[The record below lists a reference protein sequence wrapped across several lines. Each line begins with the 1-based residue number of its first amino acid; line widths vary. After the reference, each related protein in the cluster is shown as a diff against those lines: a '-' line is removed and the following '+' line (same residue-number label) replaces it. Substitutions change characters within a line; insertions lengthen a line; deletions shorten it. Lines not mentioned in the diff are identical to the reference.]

1 MTQKAL
7 EIDVMVFNMI
17 KNRKI
22 YKKILLV
29 TVLEN

>member
-22 YKKILLV
+22 YKKIHLV